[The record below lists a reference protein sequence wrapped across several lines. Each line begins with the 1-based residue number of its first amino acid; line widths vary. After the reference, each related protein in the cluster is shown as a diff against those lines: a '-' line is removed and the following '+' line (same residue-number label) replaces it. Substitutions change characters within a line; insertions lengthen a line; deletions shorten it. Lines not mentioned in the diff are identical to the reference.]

1 MAIVFS
7 IVINFNQIFMDAGYF
22 VHYYCFCFYFVVCI
36 NACSCIFS
44 YSICFLI
51 SIQYHEC
58 NDTNMYP
65 FSPNIYIYCKLL
77 NLLLI
82 KYCIDL
88 IIVDVY

>member
-7 IVINFNQIFMDAGYF
+7 IVINFNQIFMDAG
-22 VHYYCFCFYFVVCI
+22 YFVVCI

-65 FSPNIYIYCKLL
+65 LSPNIYIYCKLL